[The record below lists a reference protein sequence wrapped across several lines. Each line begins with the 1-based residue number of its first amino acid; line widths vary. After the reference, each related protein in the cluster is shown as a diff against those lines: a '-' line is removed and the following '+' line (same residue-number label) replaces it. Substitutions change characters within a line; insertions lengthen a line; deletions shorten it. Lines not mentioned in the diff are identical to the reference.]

1 MANPIV
7 FSDELNRIASRH
19 NRATRTKAALAA
31 ATLLAGLVLVP
42 GNAPADD
49 RARPTRL
56 QYSGLPNI
64 ETLTYESD
72 YTVFLAPDVP
82 LEIHRAAL
90 RKLWSYP
97 AFNRTDGLS
106 DYTEDYSAEGDDLVT
121 MRASLDSKRDEVAG
135 Q

>member
-1 MANPIV
+1 MANPII
-7 FSDELNRIASRH
+7 FCDELNRITFGH
-19 NRATRTKAALAA
+19 NRAARTKAALAA

-42 GNAPADD
+42 GNGRADD
-49 RARPTRL
+49 HAARAML
-56 QYSGLPNI
+56 QSSGLPNV

-97 AFNRTDGLS
+97 AFSQTDGLAI
-106 DYTEDYSAEGDDLVT
+106 YAEDYSAGRDD
-121 MRASLDSKRDEVAG
+121 
-135 Q
+135 

>member
-7 FSDELNRIASRH
+7 FCDELNRIPFGH
-19 NRATRTKAALAA
+19 NRATRAKVALAVV
-31 ATLLAGLVLVP
+31 TLLAGLVLVP

-49 RARPTRL
+49 DAARPRL
-56 QYSGLPNI
+56 QSPGLPNI

-72 YTVFLAPDVP
+72 YTVFLTPNVP

-97 AFNRTDGLS
+97 AFNRTDALS
-106 DYTEDYSAEGDDLVT
+106 NYAEDYSAGRDD
-121 MRASLDSKRDEVAG
+121 
-135 Q
+135 